1 MMGIYSNHALAD
13 GTRREVSHRGFT
25 KLLNGFLLF
34 KHPFS
39 LLLLLLLLLLQLV
52 VHLVDLR

>member
-39 LLLLLLLLLLQLV
+39 LLLQLV